1 MIGFLCALL
10 WVAPGQA
17 SPVAKA
23 QKITDRAQQQLDG
36 GDLVR
41 AFQTAARALAL
52 DDANVDAHLIRASAG
67 LRLAEQLPDD
77 VAQLTIQL
85 AHFDLKFVLDHSQS
99 AFQRGLVRDLLRS
112 KQPPLLVAPSFACD
126 AASTAAFNA
135 AEDALSRNNLVA
147 ARAAYEDAVGG
158 CPGNA
163 LWWAYYGDSWFN
175 AGEYSIAREKYN
187 RALQIDPCFWS
198 ALRFRGDSYLRDGD
212 AAAGVADILGA
223 VACNPEYE
231 VGWGYL
237 EDTVAIA
244 DARLIRESVS
254 KPSPDV
260 AAAVLP
266 SVWAAYWAARVE
278 NTQEGSGA
286 PSAEAALERERGAVR
301 AGVQA
306 WRTLPAE
313 QPGGALWGALARA
326 DEAGA
331 LDAAIYIWLLD
342 AELVPGFLVYRRDH
356 YAELV
361 DYIRTFLVVLP
372 AK

>member
-1 MIGFLCALL
+1 VIAFLCALL

-23 QKITDRAQQQLDG
+23 QKITARAQQQLDG

-41 AFQTAARALAL
+41 AFQTAAKALTL

-85 AHFDLKFVLDHSQS
+85 AHFDLQFVLDHSQS

-112 KQPPLLVAPSFACD
+112 EQPPLLVAPSFTCD

-147 ARAAYEDAVGG
+147 ARAAYEDAVSG

-163 LWWAYYGDSWFN
+163 VWWAYYGDSWFN

-254 KPSPDV
+254 KPAPDSD
-260 AAAVLP
+260 ALLP
-266 SVWAAYWAARVE
+266 SVWAAYWAAR
-278 NTQEGSGA
+278 GA
-286 PSAEAALERERGAVR
+286 SAAEAALDRERAAVR

-306 WRTLPAE
+306 WRVLPAG
-313 QPGGALWGALARA
+313 QPGGALWDALARA

-331 LDAAIYIWLLD
+331 LDPAIYIWLLD

-361 DYIRTFLVVLP
+361 DYIRAFLVALP